1 MLSHFAHI
9 RPLCATNVRIK
20 METIAIF
27 ASGNGTNAEA
37 LVHYLAHIDDI
48 SVALIATDNP
58 HAGVLKRAE
67 RLDIPSLVFQR
78 KEMQEPA
85 FAKQLREQYQ
95 VTAIVLAGF
104 LGLVPESLLCA
115 FPQRILNIHPGLL
128 PDYGGKGMYGDRV
141 HERVLKEHCSV
152 SGITIH
158 LIDERF
164 DRGSTLCE
172 VRLAV
177 YPDDTVDTLAE
188 RIHRL
193 EHTYYPVVVADYLTR
208 PDLPPLA

>member
-1 MLSHFAHI
+1 
-9 RPLCATNVRIK
+9 

-37 LVHYLAHIDDI
+37 LVHHLTHIDNI

-58 HAGVLKRAE
+58 SAGVLKRAE
-67 RLDIPSLVFQR
+67 RLGIPHLIFPR
-78 KEMQEPA
+78 KEMREAA
-85 FAKQLREQYQ
+85 FAKRLREQYQ

-104 LGLVPESLLCA
+104 LGLVPESLLQA
-115 FPQRILNIHPGLL
+115 FPRRILNIHPGLL

-141 HERVLKEHCSV
+141 HERVLEERCTV

-158 LIDERF
+158 L
-164 DRGSTLCE
+164 CE

-177 YPDDTVDTLAE
+177 HPDDTVETLAE

>member
-1 MLSHFAHI
+1 
-9 RPLCATNVRIK
+9 

-37 LVHYLAHIDDI
+37 LVNYLTSVQEV

-58 HAGVLKRAE
+58 QAGVLRRAE
-67 RLDIPSLVFQR
+67 RLGIPSLTFRR
-78 KEMQEPA
+78 KEMREPA
-85 FAKQLREQYQ
+85 FAKQLREKYQ

-104 LGLVPESLLCA
+104 LGLVLECLLA
-115 FPQRILNIHPGLL
+115 TFPRRILNIHPGLL
-128 PDYGGKGMYGDRV
+128 PDYGGRGMYGDRV
-141 HERVLKEHCSV
+141 HERVLEERCTV

-158 LIDERF
+158 LIDGEY

-177 YPDDTVDTLAE
+177 HSDDTVDTLAE

-193 EHTYYPVVVADYLTR
+193 EHTYYPIVVADYLTR
-208 PDLPPLA
+208 PDLPSLD

>member
-67 RLDIPSLVFQR
+67 RLDIPSLTFQR

-104 LGLVPESLLCA
+104 LGLVPESLLQA
-115 FPQRILNIHPGLL
+115 YPRRILNIHPGLL
-128 PDYGGKGMYGDRV
+128 PDYGGKGMYGDRI
-141 HERVLKEHCSV
+141 HERVLEEHCSV

-177 YPDDTVDTLAE
+177 YPDDTVGTLAE

>member
-1 MLSHFAHI
+1 MPLHFAHM

-58 HAGVLKRAE
+58 HARVLKRAE
-67 RLDIPSLVFQR
+67 RLGIPSLTFQR
-78 KEMQEPA
+78 KEMRESA
-85 FAKQLREQYQ
+85 FAKQLREQYR

-104 LGLVPESLLCA
+104 LGLVPESLLRT

-141 HERVLKEHCSV
+141 HERVLEDHCSV

-158 LIDERF
+158 LIDDQF

-208 PDLPPLA
+208 PDLPPLT

>member
-1 MLSHFAHI
+1 MLLHFAHI

-37 LVHYLAHIDDI
+37 LVHYLAHVDDI

-67 RLDIPSLVFQR
+67 RLGIPSLTFQR
-78 KEMQEPA
+78 KEMRESA

-104 LGLVPESLLCA
+104 LGLVPESLLLA
-115 FPQRILNIHPGLL
+115 FPLRILNIHPGLL

-141 HERVLKEHCSV
+141 HKRVLEEHCSV

-177 YPDDTVDTLAE
+177 HPDDTVDTLAE

-208 PDLPPLA
+208 PDLPLLA

>member
-37 LVHYLAHIDDI
+37 LVHYLAHVDDI

-67 RLDIPSLVFQR
+67 RLGIPSLTFQR
-78 KEMQEPA
+78 KEMRESA

-141 HERVLKEHCSV
+141 HERVLEEHCSV

-208 PDLPPLA
+208 PDLPPLI

>member
-48 SVALIATDNP
+48 SIALIATDNP

-78 KEMQEPA
+78 KEMRESA

-104 LGLVPESLLCA
+104 LGLVPESLLHA

-141 HERVLKEHCSV
+141 HERVLEEHCSV

-193 EHTYYPVVVADYLTR
+193 EHTYFPVVVADYLTR

>member
-1 MLSHFAHI
+1 
-9 RPLCATNVRIK
+9 

-67 RLDIPSLVFQR
+67 RLGIPSLTFQR
-78 KEMQEPA
+78 KEMREPA
-85 FAKQLREQYQ
+85 FAKQLQEQYQ

-104 LGLVPESLLCA
+104 LGLVPESLLRA

-141 HERVLKEHCSV
+141 HERVLEEHCAM

-158 LIDERF
+158 LIDEQF

-172 VRLAV
+172 VRLTV
-177 YPDDTVDTLAE
+177 HLDDTVETLAE

-208 PDLPPLA
+208 PDLPPLV

>member
-67 RLDIPSLVFQR
+67 RLDIPSLTFQR

-128 PDYGGKGMYGDRV
+128 PDYGGKGMYGDRI
-141 HERVLKEHCSV
+141 HERVLEEHCSV

-177 YPDDTVDTLAE
+177 YPDDTVGTLAE

>member
-1 MLSHFAHI
+1 MLSHFAHL

-37 LVHYLAHIDDI
+37 LVHYLAHVDDI

-67 RLDIPSLVFQR
+67 RLGIPSLTFQR
-78 KEMQEPA
+78 KEMRESA

-141 HERVLKEHCSV
+141 HERVLEEHCSV

-177 YPDDTVDTLAE
+177 YPDDTVNTLAE

-193 EHTYYPVVVADYLTR
+193 EHTYFPVVVADYLTR
-208 PDLPPLA
+208 PDLPPLI

>member
-1 MLSHFAHI
+1 
-9 RPLCATNVRIK
+9 

-37 LVHYLAHIDDI
+37 LVNYLTSVQEV

-58 HAGVLKRAE
+58 QAGVLQRAE
-67 RLDIPSLVFQR
+67 RLGVPHLVFRR
-78 KEMQEPA
+78 KEMGEVA
-85 FAKQLREQYQ
+85 FAQRLRADYQ

-104 LGLVPESLLCA
+104 LGLVPECLLA
-115 FPQRILNIHPGLL
+115 TFPRRILNIHPGLL
-128 PDYGGKGMYGDRV
+128 PEYGGRGMYGDRV
-141 HERVLKEHCSV
+141 HERVLEERCAV

-158 LIDERF
+158 LIDGEY

-177 YPDDTVDTLAE
+177 HSDDTVDTLAE

-193 EHTYYPVVVADYLTR
+193 EHTYYPIVVADYLTR
-208 PDLPPLA
+208 PDLPPLD

>member
-1 MLSHFAHI
+1 MPLHFAHM

-67 RLDIPSLVFQR
+67 RLGIPSLTFQR
-78 KEMQEPA
+78 KEMRDPA
-85 FAKQLREQYQ
+85 FAKQLREQYR

-104 LGLVPESLLCA
+104 LGLVPESLLRT

-141 HERVLKEHCSV
+141 HERVLEDHCSV

-158 LIDERF
+158 LIDDQF

-177 YPDDTVDTLAE
+177 HPDDTVDTLAE

-208 PDLPPLA
+208 PDLQRLV

>member
-1 MLSHFAHI
+1 
-9 RPLCATNVRIK
+9 

-67 RLDIPSLVFQR
+67 RLGIPSLTFQR
-78 KEMQEPA
+78 KEMREPA

-104 LGLVPESLLCA
+104 LGLVPESLLRA
-115 FPQRILNIHPGLL
+115 FPRRILNIHPGLL

-141 HERVLKEHCSV
+141 HERVLEEHCKV

-158 LIDERF
+158 LIDGEY

-177 YPDDTVDTLAE
+177 HPDDTVDTLAE

-193 EHTYYPVVVADYLTR
+193 EHTYYPIVVADYLTR
-208 PDLPPLA
+208 PDLPLLA

>member
-1 MLSHFAHI
+1 MPLHFAHM

-37 LVHYLAHIDDI
+37 LVHYLAHVDDI

-67 RLDIPSLVFQR
+67 RLGIPSLTFQR
-78 KEMQEPA
+78 KEMRESA

-141 HERVLKEHCSV
+141 HERVLEEHCSV

-208 PDLPPLA
+208 PDLPPLI

>member
-1 MLSHFAHI
+1 MSLHFAHM

-67 RLDIPSLVFQR
+67 RLGIPSLIFQR
-78 KEMQEPA
+78 KEMRDPA
-85 FAKQLREQYQ
+85 FAKQLREQYR

-104 LGLVPESLLCA
+104 LGLVPESLLRT

-141 HERVLKEHCSV
+141 HERVLEDHCSV

-158 LIDERF
+158 LIDDQF

-177 YPDDTVDTLAE
+177 HPDDTVDTLAE

-208 PDLPPLA
+208 PDLQPLV

>member
-1 MLSHFAHI
+1 MPLHFAHM

-67 RLDIPSLVFQR
+67 RLGIPSLTFQR
-78 KEMQEPA
+78 KEMRDPV
-85 FAKQLREQYQ
+85 FAKQLREQYR

-104 LGLVPESLLCA
+104 LGLVPESLLRT

-141 HERVLKEHCSV
+141 HERVLEDHCSV

-158 LIDERF
+158 LIDDQF

-177 YPDDTVDTLAE
+177 HPDDTVDTLAE

-208 PDLPPLA
+208 PDLQPLV

>member
-37 LVHYLAHIDDI
+37 LVHYLAHVDDI

-67 RLDIPSLVFQR
+67 RLDIPSLTFQR

-104 LGLVPESLLCA
+104 LGLVPESLLHA

-141 HERVLKEHCSV
+141 HERVLEEHCSV

-208 PDLPPLA
+208 PDLPPLI

>member
-1 MLSHFAHI
+1 
-9 RPLCATNVRIK
+9 

-37 LVHYLAHIDDI
+37 LVHYLADI
-48 SVALIATDNP
+48 SEISIALIATDNP
-58 HAGVLKRAE
+58 QAGVLKRAHQ
-67 RLDIPSLVFQR
+67 LGVPHLVFQR
-78 KEMQEPA
+78 REMSTTS
-85 FAKQLREQYQ
+85 FVSRLREEYH

-104 LGLVPESLLCA
+104 LGLVPEHLLEA
-115 FPQRILNIHPGLL
+115 FPRRIINIHPGLL
-128 PDYGGKGMYGDRV
+128 PHFGGKGMYGDRV
-141 HERVLKEHCSV
+141 HQRVLEEHSPV

-158 LIDERF
+158 LIDGEY

-177 YPDDTVDTLAE
+177 HPDDTADSLAE

-208 PDLPPLA
+208 PDLPPLR